1 MGHSMLPNVQRQLQI
16 RLGNNLGL
24 PTYQLVYLLTDLL
37 LPTYHPTNLL
47 TYAFYLPVI
56 VQPTY

>member
-1 MGHSMLPNVQRQLQI
+1 MLPNMQRQLQI

-24 PTYQLVYLLTDLL
+24 PTYQLAYLLTDLL
-37 LPTYHPTNLL
+37 LPTYHRTNLL
-47 TYAFYLPVI
+47 TYAFYLPII